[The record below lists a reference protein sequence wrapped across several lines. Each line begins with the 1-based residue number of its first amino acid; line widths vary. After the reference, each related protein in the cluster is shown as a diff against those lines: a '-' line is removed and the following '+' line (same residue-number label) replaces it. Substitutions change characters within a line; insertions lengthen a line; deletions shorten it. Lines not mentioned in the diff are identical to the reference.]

1 MSTLE
6 GHRILVVD
14 DEENMRFMLS
24 EALSL
29 AGHAVSTARSGAEAL
44 GMVAGGEFAA
54 AVIDLRMPGM
64 DGMETLAALKE
75 RSPDLP
81 VIMMSAYG
89 DMEAA
94 VKAVRLGAADY
105 LPKPFDPDDLI
116 MRLTRII
123 RSRILEE
130 ENRRLRSAAVGPHE
144 VGLIGRSAAV
154 RTLMATIDKV
164 ASYQTTVLI
173 TGESGTGKEVV
184 ARLIHRRSPR
194 RDGPFVAVNCAAI
207 PETLLESELFGYR
220 KGAFTGAAKDKPGL
234 FQEAGGGTLFLDEIG
249 ELPASLQVKLL
260 RALQERSVRRVGDT
274 LPEAIDVRLLAATAR
289 DLASAMEQGLFR
301 EDLFYRLNVV
311 PIAVPALRER
321 REDIPLLADY
331 FIGRCAALLGKEV
344 TGISPEA
351 LRILVAAPWSG
362 NVRQLENVVERAV
375 VMAEGS
381 VIGPGDLP
389 ADLGGGATASGVVV
403 PPGYESLRKAVKAVE
418 RIMIL
423 RALARTGGNLS
434 AAARMLEIDRK
445 SLREKM
451 REQGID
457 AGEKLPSGGE

>member
-1 MSTLE
+1 MKAMAQ
-6 GHRILVVD
+6 HRILVVD

-29 AGHAVSTARSGAEAL
+29 AGHAVETAKSGAEAL
-44 GMVAGGEFAA
+44 GLVAAGPFAA
-54 AVIDLRMPGM
+54 AVVDLRMPGM
-64 DGMETLAALKE
+64 DGMETLAVLKE
-75 RSPDLP
+75 RAPDLP

-89 DMEAA
+89 DMDAA
-94 VKAVRLGAADY
+94 VKAVRLGADDY

-116 MRLTRII
+116 MRLARII
-123 RSRILEE
+123 RTRSLEE
-130 ENRRLRSAAVGPHE
+130 ENRRLRTAAAPPHE
-144 VGLIGRSAAV
+144 VGLIGKSAPLRA
-154 RTLMATIDKV
+154 LMVTIDKV

-184 ARLIHRRSPR
+184 ARLIHRKSPR
-194 RDGPFVAVNCAAI
+194 RDAPFVAVNCAAI

-249 ELPASLQVKLL
+249 ELPAPLQVKLL
-260 RALQERSVRRVGDT
+260 RALQERSVRRVGST
-274 LPEAIDVRLLAATAR
+274 TSEEIDVRLLAATAR
-289 DLASAMEQGLFR
+289 DLKAAMAQGLFR

-311 PIAVPALRER
+311 PIAVPPLRDR

-331 FIGRCAALLGKEV
+331 FVGRCAALLDKPVRGV
-344 TGISPEA
+344 SPEA
-351 LRILVAAPWSG
+351 LRILAAAPWSG

-375 VMAEGS
+375 VMAEGG
-381 VIGPGDLP
+381 VITPGDLP
-389 ADLGGGATASGVVV
+389 PDLGGGATSSGIVV
-403 PPGYESLRKAVKAVE
+403 PPGYQSLRPAVKAVE

-423 RALARTGGNLS
+423 RALASTGGNLS

-451 REQGID
+451 REQGFE
-457 AGEKLPSGGE
+457 AGENIPGRGE